1 MRFLDQAAAQWAK
14 LRQKLQSRK
23 NQKVSDGDEPFTAR
37 VLRFWHK
44 VDKFKKIILAVPVG
58 ALAII
63 LAMTN
68 LFELPALV
76 GIGMQADGEYAFEI
90 IREVAVVGPMAVT
103 AVCLLLMFASKRT
116 LTPWMVSLFSL
127 LLPIMILI
135 TNTFPG

>member
-1 MRFLDQAAAQWAK
+1 MDFLNQVAGQWK
-14 LRQKLQSRK
+14 KLQKKIMSK
-23 NQKVSDGDEPFTAR
+23 LQQSDNSQEPLTVR
-37 VLRFWHK
+37 ILHFWHK
-44 VDKFKKIILAVPVG
+44 VEKFKKMILAIPVA

-68 LFELPALV
+68 LIELPALV
-76 GIGMQADGEYAFEI
+76 GLGMQANGEYSIQI

-103 AVCLLLMFASKRT
+103 ALCLMLMFASKRT

-127 LLPIMILI
+127 LLPLMILI